1 MEDLQHA
8 YLEALTALG
17 KAENHLL
24 RMVAEVNVT
33 TALTKINAIHQSM
46 KNAVSA
52 LFQSMRLSEEK
63 MKELKTELLAAGCA
77 LSRIDR

>member
-24 RMVAEVNVT
+24 RMAAEVNVT
-33 TALTKINAIHQSM
+33 SALTKISVIHRSM
-46 KNAVSA
+46 KSAVCA
-52 LFQSMRLSEEK
+52 LFQRMRLSEEK
-63 MKELKTELLAAGCA
+63 MKELKTELMAAGCA